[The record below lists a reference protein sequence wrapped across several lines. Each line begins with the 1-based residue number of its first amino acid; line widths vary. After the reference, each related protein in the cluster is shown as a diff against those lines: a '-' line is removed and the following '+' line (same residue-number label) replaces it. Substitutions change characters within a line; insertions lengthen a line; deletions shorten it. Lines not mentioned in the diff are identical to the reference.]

1 MCETLDE
8 IHAVQLAN
16 IIARM
21 RKEAKASGEEQ
32 VAAVA

>member
-21 RKEAKASGEEQ
+21 RRETKASREQ
-32 VAAVA
+32 AAAVA